1 MMRIAVWMEAKPGN
15 LARNRESA
23 NSVAFD
29 RTGQFVAT
37 GSCDDTVKVWEMSVT
52 LPPPAAAAAF
62 QDFLN
67 FNGSGGRM
75 RRQKSQ
81 KK

>member
-1 MMRIAVWMEAKPGN
+1 MMRIAVWMEAIAGN

-52 LPPPAAAAAF
+52 LPPPAAAAF

-75 RRQKSQ
+75 LRQKSQ